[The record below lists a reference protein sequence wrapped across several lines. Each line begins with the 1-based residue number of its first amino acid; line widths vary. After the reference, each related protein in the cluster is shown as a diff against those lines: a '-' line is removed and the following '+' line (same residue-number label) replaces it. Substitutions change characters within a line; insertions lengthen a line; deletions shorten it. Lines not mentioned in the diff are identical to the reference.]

1 MSEGHGSV
9 ALYVWVGV
17 ILAIVTGVEVAVFYI
32 EALADVK
39 VPIMVILS
47 AAKVVLVVMFFMHLK
62 MDRQVLTWI
71 FVCGAGLALLMISA
85 LTILYHLLPRLEGTR
100 LFVDERTPSS
110 AESGPARNVCRSA
123 GASSRPYQR

>member
-85 LTILYHLLPRLEGTR
+85 LTILYHLLPRLEG
-100 LFVDERTPSS
+100 
-110 AESGPARNVCRSA
+110 G
-123 GASSRPYQR
+123 